1 MTPAAAAADRAP
13 SRAVLG
19 PLRLPPFPDGA
30 LPPSALTARASRSH
44 VGGRGE
50 GAAWPRVAPGRGC
63 GRRHVRSRP
72 RPLCAP
78 MQRRCL
84 GPPWAPRLGTAAS
97 RPLAQGR
104 RRSSPG
110 TTPALPP
117 PPSSRPPPLPP
128 SSAAGRGRGA
138 VFGTDASLTEG
149 FSAPLPR
156 GALRL
161 AVCSVLFVPFVI
173 WTCGGSEQAWVK
185 APFPVV

>member
-1 MTPAAAAADRAP
+1 MTPAAAAAADRAP

-72 RPLCAP
+72 RPLCA
-78 MQRRCL
+78 RCSGSAWARP
-84 GPPWAPRLGTAAS
+84 GPRASAQPPHVPLHREGAGAAPG
-97 RPLAQGR
+97 RPR
-104 RRSSPG
+104 PS
-110 TTPALPP
+110 PP
-117 PPSSRPPPLPP
+117 PPP

-138 VFGTDASLTEG
+138 VFGIDASLTEG
-149 FSAPLPR
+149 FSAPFSR

-173 WTCGGSEQAWVK
+173 WTCGSEQPWVK